1 VHRVLQSSET
11 VPLAETVMTDEP
23 ELDHDRLAE
32 AALALM
38 SLTRHDGDRVWK
50 QYPWDL
56 ADRLHELGYI
66 TDPKGKVK
74 SVELTPEGRAHAE
87 RILRERFA
95 RDRASGG

>member
-1 VHRVLQSSET
+1 M
-11 VPLAETVMTDEP
+11 AEEP
-23 ELDHDRLAE
+23 ELDDDRLAE

-56 ADRLHELGYI
+56 TDRLHELGYI
-66 TDPKGKVK
+66 TDPKSKAK
-74 SVELTPEGRAHAE
+74 SVQLTPEGREHAE

-95 RDRASGG
+95 RRG

>member
-1 VHRVLQSSET
+1 M
-11 VPLAETVMTDEP
+11 AEEP
-23 ELDHDRLAE
+23 ELDDDRLAE

-56 ADRLHELGYI
+56 TDRLHELGYI
-66 TDPKGKVK
+66 TDPKSKAK
-74 SVELTPEGRAHAE
+74 SVCLTPEGREHAE

-95 RDRASGG
+95 RRD